1 MNYMNIS
8 NTVCAQSLSHVRLF
22 VTLWTVACQAPLS
35 MGFSRQEFW
44 SGLPFS
50 PPGDIPD
57 SGIKPSYLKSSALAG
72 RFFTTEPPG
81 KPFKC
86 QEDLYIENNWD
97 TPRVY
102 RNGSPMDSAL
112 PDRSFGYPMMHL
124 DRAPSQHSRKQI
136 WCPRFSTSHVFSL
149 PKEPTQFNNI
159 CL

>member
-1 MNYMNIS
+1 MLS
-8 NTVCAQSLSHVRLF
+8 RFSHVWLF
-22 VTLWTVACQAPLS
+22 ATLWTVACQAPLS
-35 MGFSRQEFW
+35 MGFSRQEYW

-50 PPGDIPD
+50 PPGDLPD
-57 SGIKPSYLKSSALAG
+57 SGIKPAYPESSALAG

-86 QEDLYIENNWD
+86 QEDLYIENNLRD

-112 PDRSFGYPMMHL
+112 PDRSFSYPMMHL
-124 DRAPSQHSRKQI
+124 DRASSQHSRKQI
-136 WCPRFSTSHVFSL
+136 WCPHFSTSHVFSL
-149 PKEPTQFNNI
+149 LTKEPTQFNNI